1 MRPVN
6 RHVVNSAS
14 SPSHYHHHGNMIRAD
29 AFPVP
34 PSRGEERRVYSRNQG
49 PLVRFLLCRN
59 LHYTKSDI
67 AHLHIIG
74 IKFLNFLART
84 DKIQHY

>member
-1 MRPVN
+1 MTVIFFAIFSLRGPTMRPVN

-49 PLVRFLLCRN
+49 PLVRFLLCRTISVFSCS
-59 LHYTKSDI
+59 LI
-67 AHLHIIG
+67 
-74 IKFLNFLART
+74 
-84 DKIQHY
+84 